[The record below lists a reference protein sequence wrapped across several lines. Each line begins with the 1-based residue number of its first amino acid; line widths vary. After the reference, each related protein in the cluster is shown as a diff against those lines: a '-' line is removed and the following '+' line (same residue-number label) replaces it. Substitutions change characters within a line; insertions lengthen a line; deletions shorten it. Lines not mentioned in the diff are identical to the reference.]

1 VLSRQFGRSKL
12 VLFWTCW
19 NLFNSSDL
27 LLLLVSFYVNPAKA
41 AKAYQRENKMKRR
54 NKKEIPDEK

>member
-1 VLSRQFGRSKL
+1 L

>member
-1 VLSRQFGRSKL
+1 LEEVSWFCFGRVGIFSI
-12 VLFWTCW
+12 VAICYYV
-19 NLFNSSDL
+19 
-27 LLLLVSFYVNPAKA
+27 LLVSFYVNPAKA